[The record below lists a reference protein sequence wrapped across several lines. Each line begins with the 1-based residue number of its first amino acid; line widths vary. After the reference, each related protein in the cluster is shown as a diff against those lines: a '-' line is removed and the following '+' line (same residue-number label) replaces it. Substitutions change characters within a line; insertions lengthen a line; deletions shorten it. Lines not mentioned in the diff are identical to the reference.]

1 MRGQPASPSSQEAPW
16 LGAKRG
22 KGLLDKVPTSLAE
35 ARRWSNK
42 SMTSKPDNP
51 PPYEDV
57 LHHPKYDNC
66 PQQSQ
71 PPPPSY
77 SAIPGTFPNPPGY
90 WGQEGTWAGP
100 AFSPSGVP
108 ATVPTLSAG
117 VPAANTGDME
127 GVLRSRWES
136 TSVRH
141 AFIRKVYMILA
152 AQLAVTFSVVAVF
165 TFVDP
170 VRQFVLR
177 YPGIYWASFVVYFV
191 VYCILICCK
200 EPRRRF
206 PWNLVL
212 LGVFTLAL
220 SYMCGT
226 ISSYY
231 ETKAVFL
238 AMGITVVVCVSVT
251 IFCFQT
257 KVDFTSCGG
266 FLSIASILLLII
278 GIVTAIVLSFQYV
291 PWLHMLF
298 ASIGAVVYTLFLVY
312 NTQLLIGNREL
323 AISPEEY
330 IYAALSLYVD
340 IVHIFL
346 FILQISGAATE

>member
-1 MRGQPASPSSQEAPW
+1 
-16 LGAKRG
+16 
-22 KGLLDKVPTSLAE
+22 
-35 ARRWSNK
+35 
-42 SMTSKPDNP
+42 MTSKIDNP
-51 PPYEDV
+51 PPYEEALQV
-57 LHHPKYDNC
+57 PKYGNYPHQ
-66 PQQSQ
+66 PQHGSPL

-77 SAIPGTFPNPPGY
+77 TPSPGMFPGPPGY
-90 WGQEGTWAGP
+90 WGQEGVYPRAGMWAAPGS
-100 AFSPSGVP
+100 SPTGLP
-108 ATVPTLSAG
+108 TTIPTLSAG
-117 VPAANTGDME
+117 VPATNPGEME
-127 GVLRSRWES
+127 DFLSTQWES
-136 TSVRH
+136 TSIRH
-141 AFIRKVYMILA
+141 AFIRKVYLILA

-165 TFVDP
+165 AFVDP
-170 VRQFVLR
+170 VRQFVIR

-191 VYCILICCK
+191 VYCILVCCK

-206 PWNLVL
+206 PWNFLL

-231 ETKAVFL
+231 DTKAIFI
-238 AMGITVVVCVSVT
+238 AMGITAVVCIAVT
-251 IFCFQT
+251 VFCFQT

-266 FLSIASILLLII
+266 FLCIAAVLLMIV

-291 PWLHMLF
+291 PWLHMLY
-298 ASIGAVVYTLFLVY
+298 AAIGAIVYTLFLVY

-330 IYAALSLYVD
+330 VYGALSLYID

>member
-1 MRGQPASPSSQEAPW
+1 MF
-16 LGAKRG
+16 
-22 KGLLDKVPTSLAE
+22 
-35 ARRWSNK
+35 
-42 SMTSKPDNP
+42 
-51 PPYEDV
+51 
-57 LHHPKYDNC
+57 
-66 PQQSQ
+66 
-71 PPPPSY
+71 
-77 SAIPGTFPNPPGY
+77 PGPPGY
-90 WGQEGTWAGP
+90 FGREGVYPQAGMWAAPG
-100 AFSPSGVP
+100 FSPSGMP
-108 ATVPTLSAG
+108 TTIPTLSAG
-117 VPAANTGDME
+117 LHASNSGDME
-127 GVLRSRWES
+127 DFLSAQWES
-136 TSVRH
+136 TSIRH
-141 AFIRKVYMILA
+141 AFIRKVYLILT

-170 VRQFVLR
+170 VRLFVIR
-177 YPGIYWASFVVYFV
+177 YPGIYWASFVVYFL

-212 LGVFTLAL
+212 LGIFTLAL

-238 AMGITVVVCVSVT
+238 AMGITALVCVAVT

-266 FLSIASILLLII
+266 LLCIAGILLMII

-291 PWLHMLF
+291 PWLHMLY
-298 ASIGAVVYTLFLVY
+298 AAIGAIVYTLFLAY

-330 IYAALSLYVD
+330 IYGALSLYVD

-346 FILQISGAATE
+346 FILQISGAVTE

>member
-1 MRGQPASPSSQEAPW
+1 
-16 LGAKRG
+16 
-22 KGLLDKVPTSLAE
+22 
-35 ARRWSNK
+35 
-42 SMTSKPDNP
+42 MTSKIDNP
-51 PPYEDV
+51 PPYEDA
-57 LHHPKYDNC
+57 LHHPKCGNYPHQ
-66 PQQSQ
+66 PQHGSLL

-77 SAIPGTFPNPPGY
+77 SPSPGMCPGPPGY
-90 WGQEGTWAGP
+90 WGQEGVYPQAGMWAAPG
-100 AFSPSGVP
+100 FSPSGVP
-108 ATVPTLSAG
+108 TTIPTLSAG
-117 VPAANTGDME
+117 VPASSPGDME
-127 GVLRSRWES
+127 DFLSSQWES

-141 AFIRKVYMILA
+141 AFIRKVYFILA

-170 VRQFVLR
+170 VRLFVIR
-177 YPGIYWASFVVYFV
+177 YPGIYWASLVVYFV

-206 PWNLVL
+206 PWNVVL

-220 SYMCGT
+220 SYMAGT

-238 AMGITVVVCVSVT
+238 AMGITAVVCIAVT

-266 FLSIASILLLII
+266 FLCIAAILLMII

-291 PWLHMLF
+291 PWLHMLY
-298 ASIGAVVYTLFLVY
+298 AAIGAIVYTLFLVY

-330 IYAALSLYVD
+330 IYGALSLYVD

-346 FILQISGAATE
+346 FILQVSGAATE

>member
-1 MRGQPASPSSQEAPW
+1 
-16 LGAKRG
+16 
-22 KGLLDKVPTSLAE
+22 
-35 ARRWSNK
+35 
-42 SMTSKPDNP
+42 MTSKTDNP
-51 PPYEDV
+51 PPYEDA
-57 LHHPKYDNC
+57 LHHPKYGDYPNQTQHGS
-66 PQQSQ
+66 PF

-77 SAIPGTFPNPPGY
+77 SPSPGMCPGPPGY
-90 WGQEGTWAGP
+90 GGTQAGMWAAPG
-100 AFSPSGVP
+100 FSPSGMP
-108 ATVPTLSAG
+108 TTIPTLSAG
-117 VPAANTGDME
+117 VPASNPGDME
-127 GVLRSRWES
+127 DFLSTQWES
-136 TSVRH
+136 RSIRH
-141 AFIRKVYMILA
+141 AFIRKVYLILS

-170 VRQFVLR
+170 VKLFVIR
-177 YPGIYWASFVVYFV
+177 YPGIYWASFVVYFLV
-191 VYCILICCK
+191 FCILVCCK

-220 SYMCGT
+220 SYMAGT

-231 ETKAVFL
+231 DTKAVLL
-238 AMGITVVVCVSVT
+238 AMGITALVCVAVT

-266 FLSIASILLLII
+266 LLCIASVLLMIL

-291 PWLHMLF
+291 PWLHMLY
-298 ASIGAVVYTLFLVY
+298 AAIGAIVYTLFLVY

-330 IYAALSLYVD
+330 IFAALSLYID

-346 FILQISGAATE
+346 FILQISGAANE

>member
-1 MRGQPASPSSQEAPW
+1 MSSKE
-16 LGAKRG
+16 
-22 KGLLDKVPTSLAE
+22 DS
-35 ARRWSNK
+35 
-42 SMTSKPDNP
+42 P
-51 PPYEDV
+51 PPYEDAV
-57 LHHPKYDNC
+57 HRPKNGNY
-66 PQQSQ
+66 PHQAQHGSPH

-77 SAIPGTFPNPPGY
+77 SASPRMFPGPPGY
-90 WGQEGTWAGP
+90 WGQEGVYPQAGMWAAPG
-100 AFSPSGVP
+100 FSPSGMP
-108 ATVPTLSAG
+108 TTIPTLSAG
-117 VPAANTGDME
+117 VLASNSGDME
-127 GVLRSRWES
+127 DLLSAQWES

-141 AFIRKVYMILA
+141 AFIRKVYLILT

-170 VRQFVLR
+170 VRLFVIR
-177 YPGIYWASFVVYFV
+177 YPCIYWASFVVYFL

-200 EPRRRF
+200 GPRRRF

-220 SYMCGT
+220 SYMSGT

-231 ETKAVFL
+231 DTKAVFL
-238 AMGITVVVCVSVT
+238 AMGITALVCIAVT
-251 IFCFQT
+251 VFCFQT

-266 FLSIASILLLII
+266 LLSVAAVLLMII

-291 PWLHMLF
+291 PWLHMLY
-298 ASIGAVVYTLFLVY
+298 AAIGAIVYTLFLVY

-330 IYAALSLYVD
+330 IYGALSLYVD

-346 FILQISGAATE
+346 FVLQVSGAVTE